1 MKKFIAIL
9 LTCVMVLGMTAC
21 APGGATGTKAPS
33 DKTTSD
39 NKPVGDAPDETA
51 PSEQPAKLQTVYIP
65 AKGICVDCD
74 LRYTLRSEGC
84 ATLMYTSNDALLA
97 LCRYTSR
104 EYTGD
109 LNGVFDIFK
118 KKLPNDAS
126 THSRGDLW
134 GCEIEML
141 SSENVMVN
149 GFEGIRFTGK
159 IPNKSGWDCHVYGYL
174 FLINKIP
181 CGVAGLV
188 SAEAQDSAMIQQIN
202 AEVETIVATIRTT
215 K

>member
-9 LTCVMVLGMTAC
+9 LVCVMVLGMTAC
-21 APGGATGTKAPS
+21 APGGNTGTRAPS
-33 DKTTSD
+33 DETTSD

-51 PSEQPAKLQTVYIP
+51 PSEQPAKVQTVYIP

-159 IPNKSGWDCHVYGYL
+159 IPNKSGWNCHVYGYL

-215 K
+215 N